1 MFILNEEGKLIHSFD
16 GMTDRHPAPIH
27 EIKQR
32 MPDYFAKEIRHASNL
47 LNLPTESVN
56 RPATSA
62 LPVPNR
68 PGIRIYLTLGSNRL
82 QHFKVPT
89 VEAIAFAPEELS
101 ALAWSK
107 ESRKIDAQQLK
118 RWLDQMYPPAVMDGH
133 GGVETVSGTLQYQQ
147 AGATSTH
154 RYATVI
160 GPVSLTLDNRTK
172 ISYQGNLELVLRY
185 PLDSDQIESV
195 WGNMTTTIPRHNP
208 QGKVAEKVS
217 MTVAIEPVSGK

>member
-1 MFILNEEGKLIHSFD
+1 MFILSEDGQLIHSFD

-32 MPDYFAKEIRHASNL
+32 MPDYFAREMRHASKL
-47 LNLPTESVN
+47 LNLPNESTS

-62 LPVPNR
+62 LPVPKG

-89 VEAIAFAPEELS
+89 VEAIAYAPEELS
-101 ALAWSK
+101 ALVWSK
-107 ESRKIDAQQLK
+107 DSRKIEAQQLK

-133 GGVETVSGTLQYQQ
+133 GGVEAVSGTLQFQQ

-154 RYATVI
+154 RYATVS
-160 GPVSLTLDNRTK
+160 GQVSFTLDNKTK
-172 ISYQGNLELVLRY
+172 ISYQGKLELVLRY
-185 PLDSDQIESV
+185 PLESTQIESV

-208 QGKVAEKVS
+208 QGKVAEQVT